1 MNIAALAAAS
11 PWLDREQRSY
21 ALGLADDWNER
32 LESWCYFEDTPLA
45 RELGVR
51 RNRDG
56 ESLLAS
62 ALVSLDFSY
71 LVRLGLRHPLD
82 PRVRET
88 IRVVDHVLKV
98 ETQPARCMAPPG

>member
-1 MNIAALAAAS
+1 V
-11 PWLDREQRSY
+11 WLGE
-21 ALGLADDWNER
+21 NTPEVR
-32 LESWCYFEDTPLA
+32 L
-45 RELGVR
+45 

-82 PRVRET
+82 PACR
-88 IRVVDHVLKV
+88 IRF
-98 ETQPARCMAPPG
+98 AWSIMS